1 MHFLLECQ
9 RFIEFIR
16 EKNPKNAL
24 QFAQAVLSPFP
35 KLNPRYT
42 ETLTVSF
49 YFQFFYINI

>member
-16 EKNPKNAL
+16 ERNAKNAL

-42 ETLTVSF
+42 DTLTVCT
-49 YFQFFYINI
+49 I